1 MNGEYQKPAASEG
14 GLRLHLNE
22 NTAGCSPA
30 VLETLRALT
39 RLDAAFY
46 PDYDTAQQAVAAHF
60 GVEQDAVL
68 LTNGLDEGILAVT
81 AAAFRDRSGDV
92 PEAVGVVP
100 AFDMYEVCTEAL
112 GGRLVTVPLSAD
124 FQCSFDDIR
133 RACTARTR
141 IVFLTNPHNPTGMTV
156 PVDTL
161 EALARDLAPVVLF
174 VDEAYADFSGES
186 LIDRDTLDRL
196 RNLVVGRTFAKAY
209 GIAAL
214 RAGALIAHPHTL
226 APMRRVVPPYS
237 LNAWA
242 AAALPV
248 ALQDRAY
255 RDWYIA
261 EAATSREL
269 LTKACGR
276 LGLRTWPSA
285 ANFMLVHAGAKSQA
299 LIAALAA
306 RGIHVRDRSSDPG
319 CDGCIRMTTG
329 IVKDTERLIAALEEE
344 LCERRR

>member
-1 MNGEYQKPAASEG
+1 MSGEYEKPAATDG

-30 VLETLRALT
+30 VMAALRALT
-39 RLDAAFY
+39 RVDAAFY
-46 PDYDTAQQAVAAHF
+46 PDYDTPQRAVAAHF
-60 GVEQDAVL
+60 GVEPEAVL

-81 AAAFRDRSGDV
+81 AAALRDRSGDV
-92 PEAVGVVP
+92 PEALGVVP

-112 GGRLVTVPLSAD
+112 GGRLVTVPLTAD
-124 FQCSFDDIR
+124 FECPFDEIR
-133 RACTARTR
+133 RACTRRTR
-141 IVFLTNPHNPTGMTV
+141 ILFLTNPHNPTGMTV
-156 PVDTL
+156 PLDTL
-161 EALARDLAPVVLF
+161 KDLARDIAPVILF
-174 VDEAYADFSGES
+174 VDEAYADFSGET
-186 LIDRDTLDRL
+186 LIDRDSLDRH

-214 RAGALIAHPHTL
+214 RAGALIAHPDTL
-226 APMRRVVPPYS
+226 VPMRRVVPPYS
-237 LNAWA
+237 INAWA
-242 AAALPV
+242 AVALPV
-248 ALQDRAY
+248 ALEDRAY

-261 EAATSREL
+261 EAARSRGL
-269 LTKACGR
+269 LTKACER

-285 ANFMLVHAGAKSQA
+285 ANFMLVHAGPKARG

-329 IVKDTERLIAALEEE
+329 IVKDTERLIEALEEE

>member
-1 MNGEYQKPAASEG
+1 MSGEYQKPSAPSG

-39 RLDAAFY
+39 RFDAAFY
-46 PDYDTAQQAVAAHF
+46 PDYDAAQQAVAIHF
-60 GVEQDAVL
+60 GVDRDAVL

-81 AAAFRDRSGDV
+81 AAAFRDRSGV

-112 GGRLVTVPLSAD
+112 GGRLITVP
-124 FQCSFDDIR
+124 FGPNFEFPFDAIN
-133 RACTARTR
+133 RARTPATR
-141 IVFLTNPHNPTGMTV
+141 IVFLTNPHNPTGH
-156 PVDTL
+156 TL
-161 EALARDLAPVVLF
+161 PLDALRRLARHLAPVLLF
-174 VDEAYADFSGES
+174 VDEAYADFSGET
-186 LIDRDTLDRL
+186 LLDTDTLDRY
-196 RNLVVGRTFAKAY
+196 RNLVIGRTFAKAY

-214 RAGALIAHPHTL
+214 RAGALIAHPDTL

-248 ALQDRAY
+248 ALNDRDY
-255 RDWYIA
+255 RDWYIGQAA
-261 EAATSREL
+261 ESREL
-269 LTKACGR
+269 LTRACAR

-285 ANFMLVHAGAKSQA
+285 ANFMLVQIGPRAPA
-299 LIAALAA
+299 LTAALAA
-306 RGIHVRDRSSDPG
+306 RGIHVRDRSSEAG
-319 CDGCIRMTTG
+319 CEGCIRMTTG
-329 IVKDTERLIAALEEE
+329 VVEDTRRLIGALEEE
-344 LCERRR
+344 LCAKPR

>member
-1 MNGEYQKPAASEG
+1 MSSEYQKPSASGG

-46 PDYDTAQQAVAAHF
+46 PDYDAARQAVAAHF
-60 GVEQDAVL
+60 AVSEEAVL

-81 AAAFRDRSGDV
+81 AASFRERAGV
-92 PEAVGVVP
+92 PDAIGVVP
-100 AFDMYEVCTEAL
+100 AFDMYEVSVEAL
-112 GGRLVTVPLSAD
+112 GGRLITVPFGRD
-124 FQCSFDDIR
+124 FEFPLEQIER
-133 RACTARTR
+133 ARTTATR
-141 IVFLTNPHNPTGMTV
+141 ILFLTNPHNPTGHLL
-156 PVDTL
+156 PL
-161 EALARDLAPVVLF
+161 EALRTLAHDLAPVIVF
-174 VDEAYADFSGES
+174 VDEAYADFSGET
-186 LIDRDTLDRL
+186 LLDRDTLDRH

-209 GIAAL
+209 GLAAL
-214 RAGALIAHPHTL
+214 RAGALIAHPDTL

-248 ALQDRAY
+248 ALGDRVY

-261 EAATSREL
+261 QAAGSREL
-269 LTKACGR
+269 LREACAR

-285 ANFMLVHAGAKSQA
+285 ANFMLVHVGAQA
-299 LIAALAA
+299 TALTRALAD
-306 RGIHVRDRSSDPG
+306 RGIHVRDRSSDRG
-319 CDGCIRMTTG
+319 SEGCIRMTTG
-329 IVKDTERLIAALEEE
+329 VVEHTRRLIAALEEE
-344 LCERRR
+344 LCAKPR